1 MPEKKEQKIAVIL
14 SLGPDDRQ
22 LILTGVKLASIFN
35 KELCLLYNHTKKERK
50 NVAQIKSKLTEY
62 SLPVKTE
69 IPQIK
74 VSTVLVSD
82 QSCAIA
88 EQLSDD
94 IETILFVARKP
105 DFKKYW
111 RAITRSPVPFLF
123 VNEKQEILPEFKN
136 LVLQIDLRKEISD
149 SALWSSY
156 FGRFNQS
163 NLAIIAANDNSKD
176 AKNQVAKNVALT
188 KKLYEKFQIN
198 HKVFKGTKSS
208 LGNAFE
214 ALDFA
219 ISSNSDALIIL
230 ASSTITPLDYLIG
243 LPERKII
250 KKSGKVAVLVVNPR
264 RDNYVL
270 CD

>member
-1 MPEKKEQKIAVIL
+1 MSEKKEQKIAVIL
-14 SLGPDDRQ
+14 SLSPDDKQ

-50 NVAQIKSKLTEY
+50 HAAQIKSKLIEY

-69 IPQIK
+69 LPQLK

-82 QSCAIA
+82 HSCDFA

-94 IETILFVARKP
+94 IETILFVARKV

-123 VNEKQEILPEFKN
+123 IDEKQEKPAEFKN

-163 NLAIIAANDNSKD
+163 NIAIVAASDKTKD

-188 KKLYEKFQIN
+188 KTLYGKFNIK
-198 HKVFKGTKSS
+198 HKVFKGSKSS
-208 LGNAFE
+208 FRNAFE

-219 ISSNSDALIIL
+219 KSSNSDVFVLL
-230 ASSTITPLDYLIG
+230 ASSTITPIDYLVG

-250 KKSGKVAVLVVNPR
+250 KHAENLAVLVVNPK

>member
-1 MPEKKEQKIAVIL
+1 MSEKKDQKIAVIL
-14 SLGPDDRQ
+14 SLSPDDKQ

-50 NVAQIKSKLTEY
+50 NAHQIKSKLTEY

-69 IPQIK
+69 IPQLK

-82 QSCAIA
+82 QNFTIA

-94 IETILFVARKP
+94 IEIILFVARKS

-123 VNEKQEILPEFKN
+123 VDKKQETIPEFKN
-136 LVLQIDLRKEISD
+136 MVLQIDLRKEISD

-163 NLAIIAANDNSKD
+163 NMAIVAANDKGKD

-208 LGNAFE
+208 LGNTFE

-219 ISSNSDALIIL
+219 KSSNSDVLIML
-230 ASSTITPLDYLIG
+230 ASSTITPVDYLIG

-250 KKSGKVAVLVVNPR
+250 KQSGNVAVLVVNPR